1 MGGDIKIMISD
12 NIYVTTMKYVNIMI
26 IITMKYILL
35 LIIIILYTCN

>member
-26 IITMKYILL
+26 IITIKYMNCTYIHIFTMK
-35 LIIIILYTCN
+35 